1 MFVSRFAR
9 VALAVACTLSLAGC
23 IIAVV
28 RKAETPKVDADT
40 RIVRQVRVETHV
52 KDDAVPAGC
61 PEGSS
66 TVTNEDRTVDG
77 QHVRMILCTK
87 RLGNGE
93 APTSAALLPKLAEV
107 RLLLSKVP
115 ALQGDARTRVLAAL
129 DEQIARVAVLKSSP

>member
-1 MFVSRFAR
+1 MFVSRFVR
-9 VALAVACTLSLAGC
+9 IALVVSCALSLAGC
-23 IIAVV
+23 IIAVD

-93 APTSAALLPKLAEV
+93 ATTSAALLPKLAEV
-107 RLLLSKVP
+107 RLLLSKDP
-115 ALQGDARTRVLAAL
+115 TLQGEARTRVLTAL